1 MHIFH
6 SFLEEHVRSGS
17 AHSLELV
24 PIISPFLESGHSVV
38 TLGGSWLILTR
49 RLSVCLCT
57 VAGSCPR

>member
-1 MHIFH
+1 MHVFH

-38 TLGGSWLILTR
+38 TLGGVVADSDAP
-49 RLSVCLCT
+49 SVCASVQGGRKL
-57 VAGSCPR
+57 SR